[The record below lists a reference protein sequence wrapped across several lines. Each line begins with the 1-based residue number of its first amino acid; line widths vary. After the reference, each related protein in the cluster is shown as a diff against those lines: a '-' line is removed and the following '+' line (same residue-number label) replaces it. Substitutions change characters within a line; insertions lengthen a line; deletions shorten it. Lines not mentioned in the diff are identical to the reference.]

1 MLPQEVDSPVV
12 QLTAYSVKPDYQN
25 PMRQALSTYVLQA
38 LKTEGNVMAE
48 AYAEIDNPAVLWL
61 IERWGNQQALAALQ
75 EGNQAKAV
83 DRLTKEGLT
92 APAEKLSVTDLEPLS
107 RQDWLRQPNSGD
119 NPMTVM
125 LFVDARPGTQ
135 DEFRKRYHAAMPAIR
150 SEAGVITYQL
160 TQLDGAETRF
170 LTYEKFRNAE
180 ALQTHLKFPPVGPIL
195 DFLHTSITNPPFE
208 KGLHKLTLFA
218 PVSQE

>member
-12 QLTAYSVKPDYQN
+12 QLTTYSVKPDYQN
-25 PMRQALSTYVLQA
+25 HMRQALSTYVRQA

-48 AYAEIDNPAVLWL
+48 AYSEIDNPAILWL
-61 IERWGNQQALAALQ
+61 IERWEHQQALAVLQ
-75 EGNQAKAV
+75 AGNQANDIDQLA
-83 DRLTKEGLT
+83 KEGLT
-92 APAEKLSVTDLEPLS
+92 EPAEKLSVTDLEPLS
-107 RQDWLRQPNSGD
+107 RQDWLKRPNPD
-119 NPMTVM
+119 DDPMTVM
-125 LFVDARPGTQ
+125 LFVDAKPGTQ

-218 PVSQE
+218 PMSRE